1 MDKFLLAEQYRL
13 ELHWSKAVYEK
24 NGLCRLENAFFS
36 GPALQIAN
44 EINLNDSINIDF
56 YKQYI
61 IFVKN
66 VYVAKLSWGEVVY
79 NKDNTVSLKNAS
91 LMHDTELNKVPKL
104 RNTDFIVIDTQNHEE
119 AIHHLHLVYDS
130 YVVNE
135 NGILYKF

>member
-79 NKDNTVSLKNAS
+79 NKDNTVSLKNAT
-91 LMHDTELNKVPKL
+91 LTHDTELNEVPKL
-104 RNTDFIVIDTQNHEE
+104 RDTDFIVINTQNHEE
-119 AIHHLHLVYDS
+119 ATHYLHLVYIA